1 MSKYILLMEEYKR
14 VRHFDEKKAQHL
26 FDELKRMVEDGEVT
40 DKEIEG
46 GAYI

>member
-1 MSKYILLMEEYKR
+1 MSKYVLLIEEYKR
-14 VRHFDEKKAQHL
+14 VRHYDEKKAE
-26 FDELKRMVEDGEVT
+26 ELLNELERMIKDGEVS

>member
-1 MSKYILLMEEYKR
+1 MSKYVRLMEEYKR
-14 VRHFDEKKAQHL
+14 VRHFDEKKAQKL